1 MIGIN
6 LPADASLALRTDPQ
20 ALKSALTVAKL
31 AALQPVGTVTDMV
44 GPAEGGNTV
53 QQGRAGTVGAG
64 MPPTPE
70 GAATTSARES
80 LSTAARVILDILDGT
95 DAAPLRSA
103 APIVATPPGSGQAA
117 SLASALARQVGQ
129 SGLFY
134 ESHLGQWLNG
144 TRPLDS
150 LMREP
155 QAMLGRPPAA
165 PATTDAT
172 QPVLQLTYQPAA
184 GAAAPAPAQA
194 AAQAAADAAKATA
207 AVVVAAESGSL
218 PLPAEGPGADTP
230 AQAQKAASTY
240 SAPAPSAASTA
251 AAPAANPSTPSAHLA
266 QQATQAYQ
274 AASATPAPRLPH
286 LTADDIFG
294 ASKPAA
300 DPLQAASASAT
311 GPAVHPDATTLVRQ
325 QLDTL
330 ATQQLRWMGEAWP
343 GTPMQWQITR
353 EQDDNPARAQGEPDA
368 IAGGTWSTRLVLE
381 FPNLGT
387 VEARLR
393 LTGNSI
399 EAHLAAP
406 ASVNVLA
413 GARAQLQERLAATG
427 LDLTALA
434 VDGIFQPAGSTRR

>member
-6 LPADASLALRTDPQ
+6 LPADVSLALRTDPQ

-44 GPAEGGNTV
+44 GAAEGGNTV
-53 QQGRAGTVGAG
+53 QQGRAGTVGTG
-64 MPPTPE
+64 MPPAPE

-80 LSTAARVILDILDGT
+80 FSTAARVILDILDGT

-103 APIVATPPGSGQAA
+103 APIVATPPGSGQAS

-155 QAMLGRPPAA
+155 QALLGRPPAA

-172 QPVLQLTYQPAA
+172 HPVLQLTYQPAA
-184 GAAAPAPAQA
+184 PAPAQA
-194 AAQAAADAAKATA
+194 VAQAAAKAAA
-207 AVVVAAESGSL
+207 AVAVAAESGSL

-274 AASATPAPRLPH
+274 AASATPAPRTVH
-286 LTADDIFG
+286 LSADDIFG

-300 DPLQAASASAT
+300 DPLQAASAT

-353 EQDDNPARAQGEPDA
+353 EQDDTPARGQGEPDA
-368 IAGGTWSTRLVLE
+368 IGDGVWSTRLVLE

-387 VEARLR
+387 VEARIR

-399 EAHLAAP
+399 EARLAAP
-406 ASVNVLA
+406 ASVNLLA
-413 GARAQLQERLAATG
+413 GARAQLQDRLAATG

-434 VDGIFQPAGSTRR
+434 VDGIFRPAGSTGQ

>member
-31 AALQPVGTVTDMV
+31 AALQPVGTVTDTE
-44 GPAEGGNTV
+44 GPSGGGNTV

-64 MPPTPE
+64 MPPPTE

-103 APIVATPPGSGQAA
+103 APIVAAPPGSGQAA

-155 QAMLGRPPAA
+155 QALLGRPPAA
-165 PATTDAT
+165 PLATADAT

-184 GAAAPAPAQA
+184 GAATPAPAQA
-194 AAQAAADAAKATA
+194 AAQVAANAVKAAAA
-207 AVVVAAESGSL
+207 VAAESGSL

-230 AQAQKAASTY
+230 AQAQKAAGIY
-240 SAPAPSAASTA
+240 SAPAPGAASTA
-251 AAPAANPSTPSAHLA
+251 AAPAANPATPSAHLA

-274 AASATPAPRLPH
+274 AASATPAPRTVH
-286 LTADDIFG
+286 LSADDIFG

-300 DPLQAASASAT
+300 DPLQATSAT

-343 GTPMQWQITR
+343 GTPMQWQILR
-353 EQDDNPARAQGEPDA
+353 EQDDTPARGQGEPDA
-368 IAGGTWSTRLVLE
+368 IGDGVWSTRLVLE

-387 VEARLR
+387 VEARIK

-399 EAHLAAP
+399 EARLAAP
-406 ASVNVLA
+406 ASVNLLA
-413 GARAQLQERLAATG
+413 GARAQLQDRLAATG

>member
-31 AALQPVGTVTDMV
+31 AALQPVGTVTDTV
-44 GPAEGGNTV
+44 GTAEGGNTV
-53 QQGRAGTVGAG
+53 QQGRAGTVGTG
-64 MPPTPE
+64 MPPAPE

-80 LSTAARVILDILDGT
+80 FSTAARVILDILDGT

-103 APIVATPPGSGQAA
+103 APIVATPPGSGQAS

-155 QAMLGRPPAA
+155 QALLGRPPAA

-184 GAAAPAPAQA
+184 GAPAPAPAQA
-194 AAQAAADAAKATA
+194 AAQVAAKAATA
-207 AVVVAAESGSL
+207 VAAAAESGSL
-218 PLPAEGPGADTP
+218 PLPGEDPGADTP
-230 AQAQKAASTY
+230 AQASKAAATY

-274 AASATPAPRLPH
+274 AASATPAPRTVH
-286 LTADDIFG
+286 LSADDIFG

-300 DPLQAASASAT
+300 DPLQATSAT

-353 EQDDNPARAQGEPDA
+353 EQDDTPARGQGEPQA
-368 IAGGTWSTRLVLE
+368 IAGGAWSTRLVLE

-387 VEARLR
+387 VEARIR
-393 LTGNSI
+393 LTGNSV
-399 EAHLAAP
+399 EARLAAP
-406 ASVNVLA
+406 ASVNLLA
-413 GARAQLQERLAATG
+413 GARAQLQDRLAATG

-434 VDGIFQPAGSTRR
+434 VDGIFQPAGSTKR

>member
-6 LPADASLALRTDPQ
+6 LPADVSLALRADPQ

-44 GPAEGGNTV
+44 GSAEGGNTV
-53 QQGRAGTVGAG
+53 QQGRAGTVGTG
-64 MPPTPE
+64 MPPAPE

-103 APIVATPPGSGQAA
+103 APIVATPPGSGQAG

-144 TRPLDS
+144 TRALDS

-155 QAMLGRPPAA
+155 QAMLGRPPAP
-165 PATTDAT
+165 PATTDPA

-194 AAQAAADAAKATA
+194 VAQAAAKAATA
-207 AVVVAAESGSL
+207 VAVATDSGSL

-240 SAPAPSAASTA
+240 SAPAPSTASTA

-274 AASATPAPRLPH
+274 AASATPAPRAVH
-286 LTADDIFG
+286 LSADDIFG

-300 DPLQAASASAT
+300 DPLRAASAT

-330 ATQQLRWMGEAWP
+330 ATQQFRWMGEAWP
-343 GTPMQWQITR
+343 GTPMQWQILR
-353 EQDDNPARAQGEPDA
+353 EQDDNPARGQGEPDA
-368 IAGGTWSTRLVLE
+368 IADGIWSTRLVLE

-387 VEARLR
+387 VEARIR

-399 EAHLAAP
+399 EARLAAP
-406 ASVNVLA
+406 ASVNLLA
-413 GARAQLQERLAATG
+413 GARAQLQDRLAATG
-427 LDLTALA
+427 LDLTAMA
-434 VDGIFQPAGSTRR
+434 VDGIFQPAGGTRR